1 MRKHAWAVATL
12 AVVALLASCVATPPT
27 TDVSGGVSVPSTLV
41 LDSPMAKVTRAMV
54 RFRTVMCDGVYLGS
68 GFAIDAHRIVTN
80 RHVIGGASKVWAE
93 TWDGRELHI
102 TNTKISPDNDLGVV
116 TVSDDLTNVVPLGNG
131 DPTTGLPVNVVGYP
145 LGHAL
150 RVDRGKVE
158 EILTNDD
165 PSDPNLDLQGSRAI
179 MFQARIRHG
188 NSGGPLVNDDGT
200 AVGVVYRFLSLADT
214 TALAV
219 PIAAV
224 HHVLDGNDLIPN
236 PDCKTFTDLYGGG

>member
-1 MRKHAWAVATL
+1 MTKRASAIVVLAVA
-12 AVVALLASCVATPPT
+12 ALLAGCVATPPNT
-27 TDVSGGVSVPSTLV
+27 EVGAGVTVPSTLV
-41 LDSPMAKVTRAMV
+41 LDAPMSKVSRAMV

-68 GFAIDAHRIVTN
+68 GFAVDDHRIVTN
-80 RHVIGGASKVWAE
+80 RHVIGGASQVWAE

-102 TNTKISPDNDLGVV
+102 TKTQISPDNDLGVV
-116 TVSDDLTNVVPLGNG
+116 TVSDDLTNTVPLGHD
-131 DPTTGLPVNVVGYP
+131 DPTTGLSVNVVGYP

-158 EILTNDD
+158 EMLTNDNPD
-165 PSDPNLDLQGSRAI
+165 DPNLDLQGSRAI
-179 MFQARIRHG
+179 MFKARIRHG
-188 NSGGPLVNDDGT
+188 NSGGPLVNDSGT

-224 HHVLDGNDLIPN
+224 HRVLDGNDLVPN
-236 PDCKTFTDLYGGG
+236 PGCDAFIQQYGGG

>member
-1 MRKHAWAVATL
+1 VTKRASAIAVLAVA
-12 AVVALLASCVATPPT
+12 ALLAGCVATPPNT
-27 TDVSGGVSVPSTLV
+27 EVGDGVTVPSTLV
-41 LDSPMAKVTRAMV
+41 LDSPMSKVSRAMV

-68 GFAIDAHRIVTN
+68 GFAVDAHRIVTN
-80 RHVIGGASKVWAE
+80 RHVIGGASQVWAE

-102 TNTKISPDNDLGVV
+102 TKTQISPDNDLGVV
-116 TVSDDLTNVVPLGNG
+116 TVSDDLTSTVRLGHD

-158 EILTNDD
+158 EVLTNDNPD
-165 PSDPNLDLQGSRAI
+165 DPNLDLQGSRAI
-179 MFQARIRHG
+179 MFKARIRHG
-188 NSGGPLVNDDGT
+188 NSGGPLVNDSGT

-224 HHVLDGNDLIPN
+224 HRVLDGNDLVPN
-236 PDCKTFTDLYGGG
+236 PGCDAFTQQYGGG